1 MTTRFSLL
9 RVLILVIAC
18 ASNALHAEEAAK
30 TSGRPWRVLLMLGG
44 DLSLPAVQAHDH
56 SLRTTLQALAPGP
69 VTFFVESIDA
79 QRFNPRN
86 FEAESVALLSK
97 KYAGQPVDLVVA
109 SGDGIVDFVDRYH
122 HRLWPDAP
130 VIFSAVSSAMIDS
143 QSPIHAYPYLAWKLD
158 VQGTLDMIHA
168 LQPAATRLAV
178 VGGTSP
184 FDHSQVEEVM
194 AAARRQDHWTT
205 EVWNTYTLPEL
216 TAKLAGTDASTAI
229 LYTTMFRDAGGLP
242 FFPADA
248 LEKIAAK
255 SGAPVYGM
263 YGTYAGRGVA
273 AGRVVN
279 YQELGQRA
287 AEMAADILR
296 GKVAPLSARQQ
307 TLGSHCIA
315 DYTPMAAHGLSLSA
329 LPAQCEVTNLPR
341 NLWTQY
347 RWLVLGVFIVIAL
360 QGLTI
365 AVLLQQRRRLRAA
378 EQMGNRQRI
387 ELARA
392 MRFAAMGELTASIAH
407 EINQPLGAIL
417 SNARAGEILL
427 AKDAATPEQLRDIL
441 SDIRRDNERA
451 HSVIKKLRALLSK
464 HDLEHLPVHLHT
476 AIDDVLSILQPEARR
491 RGIRLDLNLTAAND
505 LLSGDS
511 VQLQQVVINL
521 ALNAMDAL
529 DCVSPGRRHL
539 TLQTA
544 NKEHQICMEVIDTGC
559 GIEESLSGAVFDS
572 FCTTKTDGLGLGLP
586 IVRAIVQAHHGTIS
600 FVSQPGQGSTF
611 TVTLPVYAT
620 PP

>member
-1 MTTRFSLL
+1 M
-9 RVLILVIAC
+9 IAC
-18 ASNALHAEEAAK
+18 TSNALHADEPAK
-30 TSGRPWRVLLMLGG
+30 ASGHPWRVLLLLGG

-56 SLRTTLQALAPGP
+56 SFRTTLQALAPGP
-69 VTFFVESIDA
+69 VTFFVESIDT
-79 QRFNPRN
+79 QRFSPRN

-109 SGDGIVDFVDRYH
+109 SGAGIVDFVDRYH
-122 HRLWPDAP
+122 HRIWPAAP
-130 VIFSAVSSAMIDS
+130 VIFSTINSALIDS
-143 QSPIHAYPYLAWKLD
+143 QSPLHAYPYLAWKLD

-168 LQPAATRLAV
+168 LQPSATRLAV
-178 VGGTSP
+178 VGGTGP
-184 FDHSQVEEVM
+184 FDQSQVDAVM
-194 AAARRQDHWTT
+194 AVARQQSRWTS
-205 EVWNTYTLPEL
+205 EAWNTYTLAEL
-216 TAKLAGTDASTAI
+216 TAKLSSADANTAVI
-229 LYTTMFRDAGGLP
+229 YTTMFQDASGLP
-242 FFPADA
+242 VFPVDA

-263 YGTYAGRGVA
+263 YKTYAGRGMA
-273 AGRVVN
+273 AGRVVD

-287 AEMAADILR
+287 ADIAADILR
-296 GKVAPLSARQQ
+296 GKTAPLAERQL
-307 TLGSHCIA
+307 TIGSHCIA
-315 DYTPMAAHGLSLSA
+315 DYPPMAAHGLSLSA

-347 RWLVLGVFIVIAL
+347 RWFVLGVVIVITS
-360 QGLTI
+360 QGFTI
-365 AVLLQQRRRLRAA
+365 AVLLQQRRRLIAA

-417 SNARAGEILL
+417 SNAQAGEILL
-427 AKDAATPEQLRDIL
+427 AKDAATPDQLRSIL

-464 HDLEHLPVHLHT
+464 HDIERQPIHLHQ
-476 AIDDVLSILQPEARR
+476 AIDDVLSIVQPEARR
-491 RGIRLDLNLTAAND
+491 RGISLDLNLTATND

-511 VQLQQVVINL
+511 VQLQQVIINL

-529 DCVSPGRRHL
+529 DCVAVERRRL
-539 TLQTA
+539 TLRTVNTQ
-544 NKEHQICMEVIDTGC
+544 HRVCLEVIDTGC
-559 GIEESLSGAVFDS
+559 GIEDAMSNTIFDS

-586 IVRAIVQAHHGTIS
+586 IVRAIVQAHDGAIS
-600 FVSQPGQGSTF
+600 FVSRPGSGSTF
-611 TVTLPVYAT
+611 TVTLPVYEIPA
-620 PP
+620 